1 MIRIALVVTLLLGA
15 AFAYREV
22 TKPSLHDQAVAS
34 LKQRIGETG
43 NGDPAS
49 VSCNAK
55 PSPIPSGY
63 AGYGN
68 VTLFD
73 CTYTN
78 PTGTVLHTC
87 MLHGGKIAQFGN
99 GWATDAGD
107 PAPRPCATGP
117 MTLADVLP
125 GMPALNG
132 SSSGGLVT
140 APPPLT

>member
-1 MIRIALVVTLLLGA
+1 MIRIALVVILVFGA
-15 AFAYREV
+15 AFVYREV
-22 TKPSLHDQAVAS
+22 TKPSLHDSAVAS

-43 NGDPAS
+43 GDPAS

-55 PSPIPSGY
+55 PSPISAGW

-73 CTYTN
+73 CSFTG

-87 MLHGGKIAQFGN
+87 MLHGGRIPQIAN
-99 GWATDAGD
+99 SDGWATDAGD
-107 PAPRPCATGP
+107 PVPRSCAEGP

-125 GMPALNG
+125 GL
-132 SSSGGLVT
+132 SQHS
-140 APPPLT
+140 